1 MVFMLNDP
9 AHSTTQTTMKPIETS
24 YEIIWA
30 EARIAEKKGYFEF
43 KPNRP

>member
-1 MVFMLNDP
+1 
-9 AHSTTQTTMKPIETS
+9 MKPIETS

-43 KPNRP
+43 EAQPAMIVP